1 MSSSAR
7 PADTGPG
14 LPRRRDTQLALLR
27 LAAVVVGG
35 VVLAVVVHAVNVLVV
50 VLAIVA
56 MIMLHELGHF
66 VAAKASGMKVTEY
79 FLGFGPRLWSIR
91 KGETEYGV
99 KAIPAGGYVKI
110 TGMTMLEDVA
120 TADEDR
126 SYRQASFPRRLAV
139 AVAGSAMHM
148 VIALVLCWSYFVFVG
163 ANVATPPT
171 VAALLHF
178 EHGRTP
184 AEIAGVRTGDRIV
197 SINGR
202 RITSFTALQHEIAP
216 NAGRSLSLVVER
228 HGTMVHLSIRPTNSR
243 DVTEVFQGQVVP
255 APKKPTGII
264 GVELTSGTNQPVS
277 PIAAVPR
284 SFGEFGSIAA
294 ATGKGIADV
303 FSFHGLSQ
311 FAHSVAT
318 AGNHST
324 GGTGSSTASG
334 GSSGGQSAGVT
345 SILGIIEIGSQA
357 ANVNRGFLLL
367 LLAEVNLFVGIVN
380 LFPMLPLDGG
390 HVAIAVYER
399 IRSRRGRRYHA
410 DVLKLMPVAYVFL
423 AFIVVIGLGALYAN
437 IVQPVHFPGG

>member
-1 MSSSAR
+1 VSSTPTAGSGTAI
-7 PADTGPG
+7 PS
-14 LPRRRDTQLALLR
+14 RRDTQLALLR
-27 LAAVVVGG
+27 LAAVVIAG
-35 VVLAVVVHAVNVLVV
+35 VVLAVALHAVNVLVV

-79 FLGFGPRLWSIR
+79 FLGFGPRLWSVR

-120 TADEDR
+120 AADEVR

-148 VIALVLCWSYFVFVG
+148 LIALALCWSYFVFVG
-163 ANVATPPT
+163 VGVSSPPT
-171 VAALLHF
+171 VSGMLHF
-178 EHGRTP
+178 EHGKTP
-184 AEIAGVRTGDRIV
+184 AQLAGLRVGDRIV
-197 SINGR
+197 SIDGR
-202 RITSFTALQHEIAP
+202 KISSFTVLQHEIGP
-216 NAGRSLSLVVER
+216 NAGRRLSMVVAR
-228 HGTMVHLSIRPTNSR
+228 DGRFVHLSITPANSR
-243 DVTEVFQGQVVP
+243 KVTEVFQGQVVNRP
-255 APKKPTGII
+255 SKAATGII
-264 GVELTSGTNQPVS
+264 GVELSTATNQPVA
-277 PIAAVPR
+277 PLRAVPR
-284 SFGEFGSIAA
+284 SFEEFGSIAA
-294 ATGKGIADV
+294 ATGAGISKV

-318 AGNHST
+318 AGHHQ
-324 GGTGSSTASG
+324 GSGSG
-334 GSSGGQSAGVT
+334 AGSGSSGSSGSQSAGVT

-357 ANVNRGFLLL
+357 ANQDVGFLLL
-367 LLAEVNLFVGIVN
+367 LLAEVNLFVGLVN

-399 IRSRRGRRYHA
+399 LRSRRGRRYHA

-423 AFIVVIGLGALYAN
+423 AFIVVLGLGALYAN
-437 IVQPVHFPGG
+437 IVQPVQLPGG